1 MANQLPHML
10 DRWQETTGW
19 QPNEQQLQQFQ
30 NFYELVALA
39 NKSLNL
45 TRILEPEDFWE
56 KHLWDSLQPILTAP
70 QLAGATVDLGTG
82 GGFPGIPIAIARPA
96 WPVTVVDST
105 AKKINF
111 IRSGLA
117 SIPLENVV
125 AVVDRAETLGRD
137 LQHRDQYQLVTVRAV
152 AEPAV
157 CAEYAV
163 PLLSIGGT
171 AILYRGHWTEEEAM
185 TLAGVVEQLGATI
198 INVAQFTTPITQGL
212 RHCVYIQKNAETPI
226 KFPRAVGTPSLK
238 PLGQRATVPEV
249 TKVISM

>member
-1 MANQLPHML
+1 MATQLPHML
-10 DRWQETTGW
+10 DRWQATTGW
-19 QPNEQQLQQFQ
+19 QPNAQQLQQFQ
-30 NFYELVALA
+30 NFYELVFLA

-82 GGFPGIPIAIARPA
+82 GGFPGIPIAIVRPD

-117 SIPLENVV
+117 TIPLENVV
-125 AVVDRAETLGRD
+125 ALVDRAETLGRD
-137 LQHRDQYQLVTVRAV
+137 PQHRDKYQLVTVRAV

-171 AILYRGHWTEEEAM
+171 AILYRGHWTEAEA
-185 TLAGVVEQLGATI
+185 TNLAAAVEQLGATI
-198 INVAQFTTPITQGL
+198 SNIAQFTTPITQSL
-212 RHCVYIQKNAETPI
+212 RHCIYIQKNVVTPI
-226 KFPRAVGTPSLK
+226 KFPRAVGTPTQK
-238 PLGQRATVPEV
+238 PLGHSAVGPEIA
-249 TKVISM
+249 KPSLE

>member
-1 MANQLPHML
+1 MATQLPEML
-10 DRWQETTGW
+10 DQWQETTGW
-19 QPNEQQLQQFQ
+19 QPTAQQLQQFQ

-70 QLAGATVDLGTG
+70 QLTGATVDLGTG
-82 GGFPGIPIAIARPA
+82 GGFPGIPIAIARPD

-117 SIPLENVV
+117 AIPLENVL

-137 LQHRDQYQLVTVRAV
+137 PQHRDRYRLVTVRAV

-163 PLLSIGGT
+163 PLLAIGGT

-185 TLAGVVEQLGATI
+185 ALAGVVEQLGATI
-198 INVAQFTTPITQGL
+198 TNVTQFTTPITQGL
-212 RHCVYIQKNAETPI
+212 RHCIYIQKNVETPI
-226 KFPRAVGTPSLK
+226 KFPRAVGTPTQK
-238 PLGQRATVPEV
+238 PLGQGTAVSEV
-249 TKVISM
+249 TKVVIM